1 MGDFF
6 KSTPFKI
13 LLGLF
18 IVLFA
23 FMLRAAWT
31 GGLSPE
37 LEQGV
42 GIIAVPFQK
51 SAAAISGFVT
61 RYDPS
66 RTVDPDGTVTIYVS
80 TGWDDPEAPSED
92 EPVPGLPAE

>member
-6 KSTPFKI
+6 KSTRFKI

-31 GGLSPE
+31 GN
-37 LEQGV
+37 
-42 GIIAVPFQK
+42 I
-51 SAAAISGFVT
+51 GF
-61 RYDPS
+61 
-66 RTVDPDGTVTIYVS
+66 
-80 TGWDDPEAPSED
+80 
-92 EPVPGLPAE
+92 PG